1 MEDVYDELCRCHDKA
16 FNKYPIGQS
25 LFVSHLFYSNPKFF
39 YDQKIQTDIRAIE
52 YSLESNTPLYT
63 TVQKTPA
70 KIVDKFMMYRH
81 ESDHAIEYIKE
92 EKIKEKKRKN
102 A

>member
-1 MEDVYDELCRCHDKA
+1 MKKIFLLI
-16 FNKYPIGQS
+16 FLTS
-25 LFVSHLFYSNPKFF
+25 LIYS
-39 YDQKIQTDIRAIE
+39 QAILHSPVE
-52 YSLESNTPLYT
+52 KSIE
-63 TVQKTPA
+63 KTPA